1 MDYQSQFNDTF
12 VEFVD
17 DLIVAFPQDNSFRMY
32 KLAVQGT
39 MLASKTTVHKIFR
52 ERVCNIYGER
62 ILARDEQ
69 FFLNNSYNDMKQEFS
84 QADQLITKL
93 KDCWSSLNT
102 EQREVVWKYLRVLVL
117 LDRKIA

>member
-1 MDYQSQFNDTF
+1 MDYQGQFNDTL
-12 VEFVD
+12 VELVD
-17 DLIVAFPQDNSFRMY
+17 DLIRVFPQDSDFRMY
-32 KLAVQGT
+32 KLALQGAMIADST
-39 MLASKTTVHKIFR
+39 MIHGIFR

-69 FFLNNSYNDMKQEFS
+69 FFLTNSYSDMKQEFS

-93 KDCWSSLNT
+93 KGCWSSLNS